1 MVLGWREGRMNR
13 FDAEFWNGF
22 LKGLNAAQFELN
34 EVEEKADETESEGIK
49 ISKATLKE
57 LKEKVE
63 KLHSEDILMFL
74 RQYR

>member
-1 MVLGWREGRMNR
+1 MNR
-13 FDAEFWNGF
+13 FDQEFWNGF

-34 EVEEKADETESEGIK
+34 EMEEKSKKGESDGIR
-49 ISKATLKE
+49 ISIATLKE

>member
-1 MVLGWREGRMNR
+1 MNR

-34 EVEEKADETESEGIK
+34 EIEEKAEVSESDGIK
-49 ISKATLKE
+49 ISLAALKE

>member
-1 MVLGWREGRMNR
+1 MYVWYTTIFHENP
-13 FDAEFWNGF
+13 
-22 LKGLNAAQFELN
+22 LNCSFSDVYPAKF
-34 EVEEKADETESEGIK
+34 K
-49 ISKATLKE
+49 LKE